1 MKTKEQ
7 RKEFIEKVRDL
18 KVTIDE
24 NRVKK
29 DKIDEIIEKV
39 EKENKDALD

>member
-39 EKENKDALD
+39 EKENKGAH

>member
-7 RKEFIEKVRDL
+7 RKEFIEKVRYL

-24 NRVKK
+24 NKVKK

>member
-1 MKTKEQ
+1 MKTQEEIKEYI
-7 RKEFIEKVRDL
+7 KKVNNLKVR
-18 KVTIDE
+18 VDE
-24 NRVKK
+24 SKIKK

>member
-24 NRVKK
+24 NKVKK